1 MVAPDLLHEGELTE
15 GMLPTGS
22 DSLKRKWDEGEDVD
36 QKDDINKWT
45 CAKHVDYHYLDD
57 PFWDKNEEIDLTF
70 TVSLSGEPESLEEA
84 KRSPEWEKAIKVEL
98 DQLTKMGTW
107 KLVEKPKDAIPIQ

>member
-1 MVAPDLLHEGELTE
+1 MVTHDLPREEELTE

-36 QKDDINKWT
+36 QNDDINKRT
-45 CAKHVDYHYLDD
+45 CTKHVDYHYLDD

-70 TVSLSGEPESLEEA
+70 TVSPSGEPESLEEA
-84 KRSPEWEKAIKVEL
+84 KRSHEWDEWEK
-98 DQLTKMGTW
+98 Q
-107 KLVEKPKDAIPIQ
+107 